1 MTKSDK
7 RNSIAVYCGSSF
19 GTHKAFYKA
28 AVSLG
33 KAIAAD
39 GRSLIYGGGT
49 DGIMGVVSTAAVEEG
64 GTVTGIIPYAIC
76 AGGGEK
82 GKVASDITPDAEQ
95 PELAS
100 TRKTVT
106 TIIVD
111 SMHDRKVEMAKRADG
126 FIGLPG
132 GFGTFEEIL
141 EVTTWTQLGIH
152 NKPVV
157 LANVHGYWDPLRL
170 LINTAVERG
179 YIKPENAHIVVFVDG
194 PADYAEHE
202 EYDWGRKLLD
212 ALDNWSQVKGRP
224 MFDWS
229 RRLGEEITED
239 GKLSAT

>member
-1 MTKSDK
+1 MTSDK
-7 RNSIAVYCGSSF
+7 RNSVAVYCGSSF

-33 KAIAAD
+33 KTIAAD

-64 GTVTGIIPYAIC
+64 GTVTGIIPYAIR

-82 GKVASDITPDAEQ
+82 EKVASDVSPDAE
-95 PELAS
+95 LDSA
-100 TRKTVT
+100 RKTVT

-111 SMHDRKVEMAKRADG
+111 SMHDRKVEMARRADG

-179 YIKPENAHIVVFVDG
+179 YIKPENGHIVVFVDG
-194 PADYAEHE
+194 PADYAEHD
-202 EYDWGRKLLD
+202 EYDWGRALLD
-212 ALDNWSQVKGRP
+212 AFDNWSEVKGRP

-229 RRLGEEITED
+229 RRLGEEITEN
-239 GKLSAT
+239 GKLNAT